1 MNKFTVGLGA
11 GLMISV
17 LIFAIL
23 LLLAQ
28 IANPTALVYVWIA
41 VEVILVIIG
50 AILFLNGVK
59 Q

>member
-28 IANPTALVYVWIA
+28 IANPTALVHVWIA
-41 VEVILVIIG
+41 VEVITAIIG
-50 AILFLNGVK
+50 AILILNGVK
-59 Q
+59 R